1 MRWLSNHKI
10 GSSKPNSLGSGKFS
24 APDSIFSTL
33 LPFLFEIGVLPFFA
47 SSEIVM
53 NENTKI
59 KRIPDNNVAI
69 GIIQPVPETVD
80 IPANAT
86 TKRLAPNKRIPL
98 ELLVILI
105 SRTKVLM
112 NLAHTRAYYD
122 EFW

>member
-10 GSSKPNSLGSGKFS
+10 GRSKPNSLGSGKS
-24 APDSIFSTL
+24 SVTDSIFSTA
-33 LPFLFEIGVLPFFA
+33 LPFIFEIGVLPFFA

-53 NENTKI
+53 NEKTKI
-59 KRIPDNNVAI
+59 KRMPDNNVAM

-80 IPANAT
+80 IPANAI

>member
-1 MRWLSNHKI
+1 MRCLSNHKI
-10 GSSKPNSLGSGKFS
+10 GRSKPNSFGSGKSS
-24 APDSIFSTL
+24 APDSIFSTP

-53 NENTKI
+53 NEKTKI
-59 KRIPDNNVAI
+59 KRIPDNNVAM

-112 NLAHTRAYYD
+112 NLAHTRVYYD

>member
-10 GSSKPNSLGSGKFS
+10 GSSKPKSLGSGKS
-24 APDSIFSTL
+24 SIPDSIFSTVF
-33 LPFLFEIGVLPFFA
+33 PFLFEIGVLPFFA

-53 NENTKI
+53 NEKTKI
-59 KRIPDNNVAI
+59 KRMPDNNVAM

-112 NLAHTRAYYD
+112 NLAHSRAYYD

>member
-10 GSSKPNSLGSGKFS
+10 GSSKPNSLGSGKS
-24 APDSIFSTL
+24 SDPDSIFSTAF
-33 LPFLFEIGVLPFFA
+33 PFLFEVGVLPLFA

-53 NENTKI
+53 NEKTKI
-59 KRIPDNNVAI
+59 NRIPDNNVAM
-69 GIIQPVPETVD
+69 GIIQPVPDTVD

-112 NLAHTRAYYD
+112 NLAHTRVHYD

>member
-10 GSSKPNSLGSGKFS
+10 GSSKPNSLGSGKSS
-24 APDSIFSTL
+24 APDSIFSTAF
-33 LPFLFEIGVLPFFA
+33 PFLFEVGVLPLFA

-53 NENTKI
+53 NEKTKI
-59 KRIPDNNVAI
+59 NRIPDNNVAM
-69 GIIQPVPETVD
+69 GIIQPVPDTVD

-112 NLAHTRAYYD
+112 NLAHTRVHYD

>member
-1 MRWLSNHKI
+1 
-10 GSSKPNSLGSGKFS
+10 
-24 APDSIFSTL
+24 
-33 LPFLFEIGVLPFFA
+33 
-47 SSEIVM
+47 M
-53 NENTKI
+53 NEKTKI
-59 KRIPDNNVAI
+59 KRIPDNNVAM

-80 IPANAT
+80 IPAKAT